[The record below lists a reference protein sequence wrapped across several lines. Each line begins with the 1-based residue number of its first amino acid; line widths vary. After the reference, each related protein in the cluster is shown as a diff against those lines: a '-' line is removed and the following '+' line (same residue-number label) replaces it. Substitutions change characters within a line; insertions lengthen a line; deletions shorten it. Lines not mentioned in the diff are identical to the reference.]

1 MTISAEAATVPPLE
15 LQSGKQR
22 KQRSLWGD
30 AWSQFRRNKL
40 AIFGLVLLTT
50 IVLAVL
56 VGPWVYPVDPK
67 AIDILAA
74 SQGPSAAHPM
84 GTDDLGRDMLAR
96 VLYGGRISL
105 AVGFTAMVIAIFV
118 GTAVGLIAGY
128 IRRLDSLLMR
138 FTDMMLT
145 LPQIPLLLVAMSLFR
160 DPLRQSFGLEMGAFI
175 MVVTIIGIL
184 GWMPTARMVRGS
196 VLSLKNKEFVEAA
209 VNVGAKSGGIMTRH
223 ILPNVFGII
232 IVAATLEVA
241 AAILTES
248 TLSFLGVGFPP
259 DVPTWGS
266 LLYYG
271 RNYMTQYP
279 WMVLFPGLLIALTIL
294 AINFIGDGLRDALDP
309 RQRR

>member
-1 MTISAEAATVPPLE
+1 MTTTAGAAATPPFDLP
-15 LQSGKQR
+15 GDRRRRQR
-22 KQRSLWGD
+22 TLWGD
-30 AWSQFRRNKL
+30 AWSQFRRSKL
-40 AIFGLVLLTT
+40 AVFGLVLLTL
-50 IVLAVL
+50 IMLGVL
-56 VGPWVYPVDPK
+56 VGPLVYPVDPK
-67 AIDILAA
+67 AIDILVS
-74 SQGPSAAHPM
+74 SQGPSTTHPM

-105 AVGFTAMVIAIFV
+105 SVGFVAMLIAMLV
-118 GTAVGLIAGY
+118 GTTVGLLAGY
-128 IRRLDSLLMR
+128 VRRIDNLLMR

-145 LPQIPLLLVAMSLFR
+145 LPQIPLLLVAMALFR
-160 DPLRQSFGLEMGAFI
+160 DPLRQRFGLEMGAFI
-175 MVVTIIGIL
+175 MVVTVIGVL

-196 VLSLKNKEFVEAA
+196 VLSLKQKEFVEAA
-209 VNVGAKSGGIMTRH
+209 VNVGARSDSIMTRH

-232 IVAATLEVA
+232 IVAATLEIA

-266 LLYYG
+266 LLFYG
-271 RNYMTQYP
+271 RNYMTQFP
-279 WMVLFPGLLIALTIL
+279 WMVIFPGLMISLTIL